1 MDVAVSM
8 VSGSAT
14 CTWQL
19 VASDGDDTI
28 ESFQFTTKSMQC
40 NKKNLKLSKP

>member
-1 MDVAVSM
+1 MDAAVSM

-19 VASDGDDTI
+19 VVNDGSNTRTRIKKIAMCGISDVLIKGVVV
-28 ESFQFTTKSMQC
+28 
-40 NKKNLKLSKP
+40 